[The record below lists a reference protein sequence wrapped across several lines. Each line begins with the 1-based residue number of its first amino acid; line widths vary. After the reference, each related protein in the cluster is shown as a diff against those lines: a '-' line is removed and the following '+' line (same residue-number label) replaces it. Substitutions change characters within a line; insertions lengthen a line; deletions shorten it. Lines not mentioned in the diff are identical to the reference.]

1 MKNRD
6 FVGYETGIAIVGGLT
21 VAFAIVLAVRMF
33 SPVICERAG
42 SQLQSDITVICNE
55 AVLDYIDSSNLKYT
69 DIISIER
76 SADGNIRAMNTEI
89 ANVNRMKSGI
99 LLDIQRKIDEIEE
112 IGVTFPINGFFGF
125 GGGIE
130 IPVKLI
136 SVECVEAELEPAFE
150 SVGINQTR
158 LDITLKV
165 KASGKL
171 LLAGQDT
178 EVEVATDVPIAQTII
193 VGDVPDT
200 YLNVE
205 KNSD

>member
-1 MKNRD
+1 MKNRN

-21 VAFAIVLAVRMF
+21 IAFAIVLAVRMF

-55 AVLDYIDSSNLKYT
+55 AVLNYIESSDLKYT
-69 DIISIER
+69 DIISLER
-76 SADGNIRAMNTEI
+76 GADGSITAINTDI

-99 LLDIQRKIDEIEE
+99 LLDIQRRIDEIEE

-130 IPVKLI
+130 IPVKLV
-136 SVECVEAELEPAFE
+136 SAECAEAELKPTFE

-158 LDITLKV
+158 LDITLTV
-165 KASGKL
+165 RASGKL
-171 LLAGQDT
+171 LLAGQNT
-178 EVEVATDVPIAQTII
+178 EVKVVTEVPISQTVI

-200 YLNVE
+200 YLNVD